1 MNAPTPTRTHPLGH
15 VALMVAHCAGMVD
28 LVALPVWV
36 GALIQHYQFTPQQAG
51 GLATLFLAGAV
62 VASLVLAPRFGRLSN
77 RTVAAVGFA
86 VSALAFLGASM
97 RTDFAAMA
105 ALHGL
110 AGLAAGSALSVTHG
124 TIARGTNPH
133 RGFALVGMAL
143 GVFAIAFFATVPPL
157 VATAGGGAL
166 FHVFAGV
173 MAVACVVSALAFP
186 QARTAST
193 VGGLDP
199 LFATARAGR
208 TALPRAVW
216 FGIVGIGCIGLV
228 QAMTFA
234 FLERVG
240 SDRGFGL
247 AAVTTVLVAL
257 GIVNLFPAALAALLE
272 KRWPAHRVLLAGPVL
287 QALLVQ
293 VIMGSTT
300 FAPYAAAASVF
311 AAVMIFTHTF
321 AFGLMARL
329 EPTGR
334 AMAATP
340 AMLMVGAAIGPVLG
354 GTLVQS
360 FGYASLGLAALVL
373 GSVAVLCFSR
383 LPRQDADVLPSVAAP
398 APVQS

>member
-1 MNAPTPTRTHPLGH
+1 MNASTPTRTHPLGH

-77 RTVAAVGFA
+77 RAVAACGFA
-86 VSALAFLGASM
+86 VSALAFFGASM

-105 ALHGL
+105 ALHAL

-133 RGFALVGMAL
+133 RGFAVVGMAL

-157 VATAGGGAL
+157 VAATGGGAL
-166 FHVFAGV
+166 FYVFAGV

-186 QARTAST
+186 LARTVLP
-193 VGGLDP
+193 VGTDP
-199 LFATARAGR
+199 VVATATAGHT

-240 SDRGFGL
+240 SHRGFGL
-247 AAVTTVLVAL
+247 AAVTAVLVAL
-257 GIVNLFPAALAALLE
+257 GVVNLFPAALAALLE
-272 KRWPAHRVLLAGPVL
+272 KRWPAHRVLVAGPVL

-293 VIMGSTT
+293 VIMGSPT

-340 AMLMVGAAIGPVLG
+340 AMLMIGAAIGPVLG
-354 GTLVQS
+354 GTLIQS
-360 FGYASLGLAALVL
+360 FGYTSLGLAALVL

-383 LPRQDADVLPSVAAP
+383 LPRQDANVLPSVAAP